1 MSRVKASSLPVMAN
15 ILIAED
21 EDGIARIIER
31 GLQAEGH
38 RTSVV
43 ADGLAALEAATGGDV
58 DLLVLDVG
66 LPKMDGFTVLR
77 MLRTMEEPVPVIM
90 CTARDSVEDTVHGL
104 DWGAVDY
111 IAKPF
116 RVEEL
121 VARVRLR
128 LKQHAD
134 SQGGEVADDGVLSA
148 GGVVLD
154 PIARTVTVDE
164 VPVDL
169 STREFE
175 LAREL
180 MAHAGQTLSREQ
192 LLDRVWGYEVTGSSN
207 VVDVYI
213 RYLRGKLGADRI
225 VTVRGIGYRFAT

>member
-1 MSRVKASSLPVMAN
+1 MPH

-21 EDGIARIIER
+21 EEGIARIIER
-31 GLQAEGH
+31 GLRAEGH

-43 ADGLAALEAATGGDV
+43 TDGLAALEAATGGDV

-104 DWGAVDY
+104 DWGAEDY

-128 LKQHAD
+128 LRQHAD
-134 SQGGEVADDGVLSA
+134 LQGGSVPVDNGVLSA

-154 PIARTVTVDE
+154 PGARTVTVDE
-164 VPVDL
+164 ATVEL

-175 LAREL
+175 LAKEL
-180 MAHAGQTLSREQ
+180 MSHAGQALSREQ

-213 RYLRGKLGADRI
+213 RYLRAKLGAERI
-225 VTVRGIGYRFAT
+225 VTVRGIGYRFVA

>member
-1 MSRVKASSLPVMAN
+1 MPH

-21 EDGIARIIER
+21 EEGIARIIER
-31 GLQAEGH
+31 GLRAEGH
-38 RTSVV
+38 RTTVV
-43 ADGLAALEAATGGDV
+43 TDGLAALEAATGGDV

-77 MLRTMEEPVPVIM
+77 MLRTMEEPIPVIM

-104 DWGAVDY
+104 DWGAEDY

-128 LKQHAD
+128 LRQHAD
-134 SQGGEVADDGVLSA
+134 LQGSTGQADDGVLSA

-154 PIARTVTVDE
+154 PGARTVSVDDVE
-164 VPVDL
+164 VDL

-175 LAREL
+175 LAMEL
-180 MAHAGQTLSREQ
+180 MNHAGQTLSREQ

-213 RYLRGKLGADRI
+213 RYLRAKLGSERI
-225 VTVRGIGYRFAT
+225 VTVRGVGYRFVA